1 MKMLYNAL
9 FTEFK
14 GALSENYILQ
24 ALQSQFEATLRYQ
37 SQTNPPYEVNF
48 LIQYENDIL
57 PVEVKSETN
66 LEGKSFRKYKELYPD
81 NTKLRVRFSLAN
93 LKLDSDVLNIPL
105 FMADKAD
112 ELINIALNSSP
123 R

>member
-1 MKMLYNAL
+1 MKMLCNAL

-14 GALSENYILQ
+14 GTLSENYVLQ
-24 ALQSQFEATLRYQ
+24 ALQSRFEATLRYQ
-37 SQTNPPYEVNF
+37 SQTNPPYEVDF